1 MSTLKTNSV
10 QIGQS
15 ATATQNFTLAVPT
28 TPNGTMKLSRG
39 NSGATTADIFSVGS
53 TGVISGATLSGAIID
68 SSTFNGG
75 CITAGVGQ
83 NLSSSTYHDFS
94 GIPNWV
100 KKVTI
105 MFSGVRLSGTDN
117 IIIIL
122 GTSSGLSNN
131 GYSGSVAYGTSGGTW
146 NISSHSTGFKLDNFA
161 SASNIRH
168 GTATICKLGPPYTY
182 GTRYTFNS
190 SIGLSDSAVVG
201 VGAGSTDLGG
211 VLDRI
216 RITTTG
222 FQASTGSQTFNA
234 GNIHVMYEG

>member
-1 MSTLKTNSV
+1 MSTLRANSV

-15 ATATQNFTLAVPT
+15 LTATQNFTLAVPT

-68 SSTFNGG
+68 SSTVSGG
-75 CITAGVGQ
+75 CITAGGGQ
-83 NLSSSTYHDFS
+83 NLMSSTYHDFTS
-94 GIPNWV
+94 IPSWV

-105 MFSGVRLSGTDN
+105 MFAGVRTSGADN

-122 GTSSGLSNN
+122 GTSLGLSNN
-131 GYSGSVAYGTSGGTW
+131 GYSGAVGYGTSGGTW
-146 NISSHSTGFKLDNFA
+146 NISSHSSAFKLDNFA
-161 SASNIRH
+161 SATNVRH

-190 SIGLSDSAVVG
+190 SIGLSDSAVMA
-201 VGAGSTDLGG
+201 VGAGSTDLSSA
-211 VLDRI
+211 LDRI

>member
-28 TPNGTMKLSRG
+28 SPNGTMKLSRG

-68 SSTFNGG
+68 SSTVSGG
-75 CITAGVGQ
+75 CITHGLHQA
-83 NLSSSTYHDFS
+83 LSSSTYHDFD
-94 GIPNWV
+94 GIPFWV
-100 KKVTI
+100 KKITI
-105 MFSGVRLSGTDN
+105 VFSGVSTSGTDN

-122 GTSSGLSNN
+122 GTSLGFSNSGYV
-131 GYSGSVAYGTSGGTW
+131 GTVGYGTSGGTW
-146 NISSHSTGFKLDNFA
+146 NISSHSTAFKLDGLA

-168 GTATICKLGPPYTY
+168 GTATLCRLGPPYQY
-182 GTRYTFNS
+182 GSFYSFNS
-190 SIGLSDSAVVG
+190 SIGLSDSTVMA
-201 VGAGSTDLGG
+201 VGAGSKNINTI
-211 VLDRI
+211 DRI

-222 FQASTGSQTFNA
+222 YAAGTGSQTFDGGSIN
-234 GNIHVMYEG
+234 VMYEG